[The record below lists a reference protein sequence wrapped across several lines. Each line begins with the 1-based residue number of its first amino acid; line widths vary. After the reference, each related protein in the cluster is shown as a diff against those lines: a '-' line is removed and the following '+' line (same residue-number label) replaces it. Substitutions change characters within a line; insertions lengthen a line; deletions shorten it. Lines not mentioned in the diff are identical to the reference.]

1 MFTMLT
7 TNQKG
12 GIAETAIAHEAI
24 KLGIGV
30 LRPLQDLR
38 YDLVFDTGDELLR
51 VQCKWGAKCGDVIV
65 IRLYGARRAR
75 SGLVR
80 SFYGPGEVD
89 AFAAYCADTGRCY
102 FARITEVAGRCQ
114 LQLRIGATRNNQRS
128 GVNWARDYEFA
139 AKLSALPGP

>member
-1 MFTMLT
+1 MLT

-12 GIAETAIAHEAI
+12 AIAETAIAHEAI

-30 LRPLQDLR
+30 LRPMLDLR

-51 VQCKWGAKCGDVIV
+51 VQCKWASKCGDVIV
-65 IRLYGARRAR
+65 VRLYGARRSR

-80 SFYGPGEVD
+80 SFYGPHEVD
-89 AFAAYCADTGRCY
+89 AFAAYCQDTERCY

-114 LQLRIGATRNNQRS
+114 LLLRLEATRNNQRS
-128 GVNWARDYEFA
+128 GVNWANDYEFA
-139 AKLSALPGP
+139 AKLNPVLGP